1 MNKLCIM
8 DSGCCYRLEPRG
20 HFYITVSDPCL
31 PCLLSPTP
39 KLSVFGNCRFW
50 YDHVCARR
58 VISVTSF
65 GPTLIT
71 DQTGLAD
78 KRVLKFP
85 PPPLFRLRNIDLPL
99 SDQGGR
105 LEENYQPVDYRG
117 GQRLINRS
125 DHRAHGGSERARG
138 LITGSDDHRE
148 HRKHCGQR
156 IDDSHASAGK
166 L

>member
-8 DSGCCYRLEPRG
+8 DSPCCYWSEPRRR
-20 HFYITVSDPCL
+20 FYITGSDPCL
-31 PCLLSPTP
+31 PSLLSTNFAAP
-39 KLSVFGNCRFW
+39 KLPLLDMITFCASNFGYELLACW
-50 YDHVCARR
+50 SPIKHVC
-58 VISVTSF
+58 
-65 GPTLIT
+65 LI
-71 DQTGLAD
+71 
-78 KRVLKFP
+78 RVLKFP
-85 PPPLFRLRNIDLPL
+85 HHLELEYWSSIIWSR
-99 SDQGGR
+99 GR

-125 DHRAHGGSERARG
+125 DHRAHGSSERARG

-156 IDDSHASAGK
+156 IDDSHASTGK